1 MIDDTIVADGCWL
14 FYYTFDCDTSDV
26 NFVNTVCNYTTVS
39 NLVRL
44 LEAPDIIVQYTA
56 LKAISNLLTIDSE
69 IVIDRA
75 LFENVID
82 KLLALA
88 EEQPRDTN
96 FITEICFS
104 FSNIV
109 LGTEEQIKE
118 FYENPRALDYTLA
131 QFIRNSID
139 LRQKRE
145 ASFVIYNLVMKSP
158 DQMLWR
164 YVIERGEAKLI
175 EFFEAIV
182 DILTNL

>member
-56 LKAISNLLTIDSE
+56 LKAVANLLTIDSE

-118 FYENPRALDYTLA
+118 FYENPRALD
-131 QFIRNSID
+131 
-139 LRQKRE
+139 
-145 ASFVIYNLVMKSP
+145 
-158 DQMLWR
+158 
-164 YVIERGEAKLI
+164 
-175 EFFEAIV
+175 
-182 DILTNL
+182 